1 MENLVSFVI
10 GAVFG
15 ALTVLI
21 INWLQLKDTK
31 KVAQELLSQME
42 NQKIQDIENIIS
54 KIKDSF
60 SILSSEAL
68 SRSINDFLKLANET
82 LSKQTQAGQIELE
95 SKKKLI
101 DQTLEKMKEEL
112 QKVQVLIHQFE
123 KDRENKFG
131 ELANQLKY
139 TAEHT
144 LKLQETANK
153 LYEVLGNTKVRGQ
166 WGERMAED
174 ILRMIGLKENINY
187 IKQQTMGNTKS
198 RPDFTFLLPQGLKV
212 NMDVKFPLNNYLRY
226 VEAEES
232 QKEVYKKQFLK
243 DVRDKIKEVTSRDYI
258 NPEENTVDYVILF
271 IPNDQIYAF
280 INENDPSLIDE
291 ALKNKVILCSPVTL
305 YAVLAVIR
313 QAIDNFKLEKSAVEI
328 QLTLKA
334 FKQQWDNFIESLNK
348 VEKKLEELQK
358 EFNNLNSTRRRQLE
372 RQLDKIENI
381 EIQNEITKNL

>member
-42 NQKIQDIENIIS
+42 NQKIQDIENIIG

-60 SILSSEAL
+60 SVLSSEAL
-68 SRSINDFLKLANET
+68 SKSISDFLKLANET
-82 LSKQTQAGQIELE
+82 LSKQTQAGQMELE
-95 SKKKLI
+95 GKKKLI
-101 DQTLEKMKEEL
+101 DQTLEAMKGEL
-112 QKVQVLIHQFE
+112 QKVQDLIHQFE

-131 ELANQLKY
+131 ELTNQLKF

-144 LKLQETANK
+144 LKLQETTNK
-153 LYEVLGNTKVRGQ
+153 LYEVLRNTKLRGQ

-187 IKQQTMGNTKS
+187 LKQQTIENTKT

-212 NMDVKFPLNNYLRY
+212 NMDVKFPFDNYLRY
-226 VEAEES
+226 FEAEES
-232 QKEVYKKQFLK
+232 QKEKYKIQFLK
-243 DVRDKIKEVTSRDYI
+243 DVRNKIKEVTGRDYI
-258 NPEENTVDYVILF
+258 NPKENTVDYVILF

-280 INENDPSLIDE
+280 INENDHSLIDE

-313 QAIDNFKLEKSAVEI
+313 QAVDNFKLEKSVIEI
-328 QLTLKA
+328 QLALRA
-334 FKQQWDNFIESLNK
+334 FKEQWDSFIDSLNK
-348 VEKKLEELQK
+348 VEKKFEELQK
-358 EFNNLNSTRRRQLE
+358 EFITLNTTRRRQLE
-372 RQLDKIENI
+372 RQLDKIENLK
-381 EIQNEITKNL
+381 IQNEITKNL

>member
-60 SILSSEAL
+60 RVLSSEAL
-68 SRSINDFLKLANET
+68 SQSINDFLKLANET
-82 LSKQTQAGQIELE
+82 LSKQTQAGQMELE

-112 QKVQVLIHQFE
+112 QKVQDLIHQFE

-187 IKQQTMGNTKS
+187 IKQQTMGSTKS

-226 VEAEES
+226 VEAEEG

>member
-31 KVAQELLSQME
+31 KVAQELLSQIE

-60 SILSSEAL
+60 SVLSSQAL
-68 SRSINDFLKLANET
+68 SQSINDFLKLANET
-82 LSKQTQAGQIELE
+82 LSKQTQAGQMELE

-112 QKVQVLIHQFE
+112 QEVQDLIHQFE

-187 IKQQTMGNTKS
+187 TKQQTIGNTKS

-226 VEAEES
+226 VEAEGS

-280 INENDPSLIDE
+280 INENDHSLIDE
-291 ALKNKVILCSPVTL
+291 ALRNKVILCSPVTL

-334 FKQQWDNFIESLNK
+334 FKQQWDSFIDSLNK

-358 EFNNLNSTRRRQLE
+358 EFNKLNSPRR
-372 RQLDKIENI
+372 RQLDKIENLGI
-381 EIQNEITKNL
+381 NREITTDPLGNK

>member
-15 ALTVLI
+15 ALTVLV

-68 SRSINDFLKLANET
+68 SRSINDFLKIANET
-82 LSKQTQAGQIELE
+82 LSKQTQAGQMELE

-112 QKVQVLIHQFE
+112 QKVQDLIHQFE

-166 WGERMAED
+166 WGEKMAED

-187 IKQQTMGNTKS
+187 IKQQTMGSTKS

-226 VEAEES
+226 VEAEKS
-232 QKEVYKKQFLK
+232 QKEAYKKQFLK

-258 NPEENTVDYVILF
+258 NPEENTVDYVMLF

-280 INENDPSLIDE
+280 INENDHSLIDE

-313 QAIDNFKLEKSAVEI
+313 QAIDNFKLERSAVEI

-334 FKQQWDNFIESLNK
+334 FKQQWDSFIDSLNK
-348 VEKKLEELQK
+348 VEKKLDELQK

-372 RQLDKIENI
+372 RQLDKIKNI

>member
-1 MENLVSFVI
+1 MENLISFVI

-42 NQKIQDIENIIS
+42 NQKNQDIENIIS

-60 SILSSEAL
+60 SVLSSEAL

-82 LSKQTQAGQIELE
+82 LSKQTQAGQMELE

-112 QKVQVLIHQFE
+112 QKVQDLIHQFE

-280 INENDPSLIDE
+280 INENDHSLIDE